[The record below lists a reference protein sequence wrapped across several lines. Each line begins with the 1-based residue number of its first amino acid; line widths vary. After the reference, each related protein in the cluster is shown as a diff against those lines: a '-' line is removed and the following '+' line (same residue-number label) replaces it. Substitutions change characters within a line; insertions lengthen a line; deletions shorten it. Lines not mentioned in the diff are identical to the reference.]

1 MKPKSFFIYI
11 ILAFLTVAQVAETFA
26 LSHCHDSHHKNIGS
40 KSESDC
46 CNSALN
52 EKDHT
57 HEPDIN
63 SKVFISSNNN
73 RPSFQFN
80 FAKLFINDIQLLYLT
95 SNSSN
100 FHPKNL
106 PEQLPDELSFKSTV
120 VLLI

>member
-1 MKPKSFFIYI
+1 MNKRSFFTYLIFG
-11 ILAFLTVAQVAETFA
+11 ILAITQVAETVA
-26 LSHCHDSHHKNIGS
+26 LSHCHDHHHKSISS

-63 SKVFISSNNN
+63 SNVFISSNNN

-80 FAKLFINDIQLLYLT
+80 FAKLFINEIQLLHLT

-106 PEQLPDELSFKSTV
+106 PDQLPDDLSFKSTV